1 MLEVLN
7 RIAYRFLSVQISHTA
22 ILALERVVYNM
33 DSRNYTSKQ

>member
-7 RIAYRFLSVQISHTA
+7 RIAYRLHSVQIYHTA
-22 ILALERVVYNM
+22 ILALERDVYNM